1 MKTEF
6 MLLAIYQK
14 PFLTFQETC
23 DAIGISLQAGY
34 NARNL
39 KQFPIPVLEKPIR
52 VSIQDIAEYIDQQR
66 EIAKEKV
73 SK

>member
-14 PFLTFQETC
+14 PFLTFQEVC
-23 DAIGISLQAGY
+23 DAIGISHQTGY
-34 NARNL
+34 NMRSNNS
-39 KQFPIPVLEKPIR
+39 FPVPILEKPIR
-52 VSIQDIAEYIDQQR
+52 ASIQDVAEYIDQQR

-73 SK
+73 KK